1 MTSQH
6 TSLLAI
12 IIVCSAAV
20 VPGCGGGGSQAQ
32 DGAASRDGAMPT
44 GTGGAAGTTIVDA
57 RPMDT
62 APLGANVVVHLVP
75 RAGVSGM
82 TRVNFAVPLAPGQLS
97 DPASVRVLVGG
108 AETPSARRAL
118 ARHPDGSVRSVQ
130 VQIDVA
136 IAGESDATVEIG
148 QAGTAA
154 DIAMMPVA
162 DTLNPADGTAGP
174 RVWALL
180 PARWLSGSGVAGP
193 QVPEADVAGTPL
205 AAWHT
210 LCDYAEHNVT
220 SFIGMMSDAAVWLF
234 DRGTTAYRGYARRG
248 DLVTLETA
256 YRETAIYRA
265 GITGTGASTRIPISS
280 DDLKYHYTQNMAI
293 HYLLSGDD
301 RFREA
306 AEAVGRRAA
315 TLWTNPGYA
324 GGDDFWTER
333 HAGFG
338 LLAYVWAMIVS
349 DDAAAE
355 FRGLA
360 DTAVTAYLA
369 EQEMYP
375 SGYTDRQ
382 ARCFAHSAE
391 AHGEDYGY
399 FGCSPWMS
407 AILAD
412 GLDAYATERGGAQ
425 AEDARAS
432 LVKLARSIARD
443 GLDSS
448 GKPYYW
454 MGVGNGQGE
463 VDDYDE
469 HWGEPAYVVA
479 LGWHHGGR
487 NDSALETV
495 ARALVAGLADNG
507 SAPHM
512 RSFNWQCRSAVAT
525 PFYLQ

>member
-1 MTSQH
+1 MTSPH
-6 TSLLAI
+6 ASLLAI
-12 IIVCSAAV
+12 VAGGVAV
-20 VPGCGGGGSQAQ
+20 VLGCGGGGSQTGP
-32 DGAASRDGAMPT
+32 DGAAPPDGATPT
-44 GTGGAAGTTIVDA
+44 GGDAGTTIGDA
-57 RPMDT
+57 RPMD
-62 APLGANVVVHLVP
+62 APPLGTNVVVHLVP

-118 ARHPDGSVRSVQ
+118 ARHLDGSVRSVQ

-148 QAGTAA
+148 QAGTAG
-154 DIAMMPVA
+154 DLPMMPVA

-205 AAWHT
+205 DAWRT
-210 LCDYAEHNVT
+210 LCDYAEYDVT
-220 SFIGMMSDAAVWLF
+220 NFIGQMADTAVWLF

-248 DLVTLETA
+248 DLLTLETA

-265 GITGTGASTRIPISS
+265 GITGTGTATRIPIAP
-280 DDLKYHYTQNMAI
+280 DDAKYHYTQNMAI

-306 AEAVGRRAA
+306 AEAVGRRTAA
-315 TLWTNPGYA
+315 VWPSPGYA
-324 GGDDFWTER
+324 GGEDFWTER
-333 HAGFG
+333 SAGFG
-338 LLAYVWAMIVS
+338 LLAFVWAMIVS

-360 DTAVTAYLA
+360 DAAVTAHL
-369 EQEMYP
+369 EDQEMYP
-375 SGYTDRQ
+375 VGYADTQ

-391 AHGEDYGY
+391 AHSEGFGY
-399 FGCSPWMS
+399 WGCSPWMS

-425 AEDARAS
+425 AAAARAS
-432 LVKLARSIARD
+432 LVKLARAIARD
-443 GLDSS
+443 GLDPS

-454 MGVGNGQGE
+454 MGVGNGMGE

-479 LGWHHGGR
+479 LGWHHAGR

-495 ARALVAGLADNG
+495 ARGLVAGLAENG
-507 SAPHM
+507 GAPHM